1 MHMATLSRRWTVD
14 EVLAIPN
21 DGKRREVIDGELFVS
36 PAPTLV
42 HQRVLRHLFERIS
55 TYLHEFPVGE
65 LLFSPADIVF
75 DRETLVQPDLFVA
88 PLIAGR
94 RPANWKEIRHLLL
107 AVEVLSPSTARLDRI
122 RKRGRYQ
129 RAGVPEYWIVDHDAR
144 AIERWRPADERP
156 EILDGR
162 IEWWPAVD
170 QPAAQALLIDLAALF
185 NEALD
190 DTA

>member
-36 PAPTLV
+36 PAPTLI
-42 HQRVLRHLFERIS
+42 HQRVVGHLFERIHE
-55 TYLHEFPVGE
+55 YLRAHRVGE
-65 LLFSPADIVF
+65 LLLSPADIVF

-107 AVEVLSPSTARLDRI
+107 AIEVLSPSTARLDRI

-144 AIERWRPADERP
+144 AIERWRPEDVRP

-162 IEWWPAVD
+162 IEWRPAVD
-170 QPAAQALLIDLAALF
+170 QPPAQALLIDLAALF
-185 NEALD
+185 SEALD